1 MKVRKIIALLLSM
14 SMLAGMSVSS
24 FADDGLTI
32 GSSDE
37 IKVVNFENGIETY
50 EEYATQTL
58 QDVDLPGRAASSVL
72 PASEGIDPESYQ
84 HFEEA
89 DLLKDDGSFNWE
101 AYAELPTLDE
111 EIDTYSVIGKDDR
124 VAVTNTDEAPYCY
137 TAYLLMSYINKDGT
151 KSSYRGTGFVAGENM
166 VVTCGHNIYS
176 HDVNREGWANSVT
189 IILQKNGNVEP
200 WTTTKSRLRSNSGW
214 TQKEQKESDWGI
226 IETTKNLADYVG
238 YGVIASPSTNIVG
251 KVVEI
256 PGYPKVVKNE
266 TNSYKMWT
274 DTGTVSRQD
283 SNGRI
288 HYDVDTS
295 GGNSGSGVFIN
306 GSTAVA
312 VHAYGGTLNSGAR
325 IAGLLYNLI
334 MEYR

>member
-1 MKVRKIIALLLSM
+1 MKAKSLIALLLSM
-14 SMLAGMSVSS
+14 SMLVLMSISS
-24 FADDGLTI
+24 FADDALTI
-32 GSSDE
+32 GNSDD
-37 IKVVNFENGIETY
+37 IKIVNFENGIETY

-58 QDVDLPGRAASSVL
+58 QDADLPGRAASSVF

-89 DLLKDDGSFNWE
+89 GLLNDDGSFNWE

-111 EIDTYSVIGKDDR
+111 DVDTYDVIGKDDR
-124 VAVTNTDEAPYCY
+124 IAVTNTDEAPYCY
-137 TAYLLMSYINKDGT
+137 TAYLLSSYINKDGT
-151 KSSYRGTGFVAGENM
+151 KSSYRGTGFVAGNSM

-176 HDVNREGWANSVT
+176 HDVNRKGWANSVT
-189 IILQKNGNVEP
+189 IILQKNGDIEP
-200 WTTTKSRLRSNSGW
+200 WTTSKRKLRSNSGW
-214 TQKEQKESDWGI
+214 TQKGQKESDWGI
-226 IETTKNLADYVG
+226 IETEQNLADYVG

-251 KVVEI
+251 ETVEI
-256 PGYPKVVKNE
+256 PGYPKAVKNE
-266 TNSYKMWT
+266 TNSHKMWT

-283 SNGRI
+283 STGRVY
-288 HYDVDTS
+288 YDIDTS

-325 IAGLLYNLI
+325 ITGLLYNMI
-334 MEYR
+334 MRYR